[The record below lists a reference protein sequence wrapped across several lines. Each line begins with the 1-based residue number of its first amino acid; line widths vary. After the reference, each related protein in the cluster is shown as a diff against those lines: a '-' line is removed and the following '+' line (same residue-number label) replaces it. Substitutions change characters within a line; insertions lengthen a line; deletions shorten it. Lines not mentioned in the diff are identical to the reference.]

1 MSYHY
6 YLTNV
11 LAFLQKGMLR
21 HQKSEK
27 LIPNK
32 HKIYTVSLED
42 TRKIDAIDSKYE
54 IAISYHHNHHHHRRL
69 SNKSE
74 SPKLELNN
82 FLKDFT
88 FSDDILNRR
97 REWL

>member
-1 MSYHY
+1 
-6 YLTNV
+6 
-11 LAFLQKGMLR
+11 MLR
-21 HQKSEK
+21 HQKSER

-42 TRKIDAIDSKYE
+42 TRKIDAIESKYE
-54 IAISYHHNHHHHRRL
+54 IAISHHHNHHHHRRL

-74 SPKLELNN
+74 SSKLELNN

-88 FSDDILNRR
+88 FSDDILNKR